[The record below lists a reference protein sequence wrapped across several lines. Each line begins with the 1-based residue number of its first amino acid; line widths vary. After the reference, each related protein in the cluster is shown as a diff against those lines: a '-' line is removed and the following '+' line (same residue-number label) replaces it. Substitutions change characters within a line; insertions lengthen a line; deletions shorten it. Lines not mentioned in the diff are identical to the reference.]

1 MWQVKSEKV
10 RATTVYPAK
19 FDTSLL
25 EFSIFI
31 YYSVLQFDMCIR
43 HVELVSEEFVTFSVS
58 FNDGKKYNPRCMY
71 LY

>member
-25 EFSIFI
+25 EFSI
-31 YYSVLQFDMCIR
+31 QFDMCIR